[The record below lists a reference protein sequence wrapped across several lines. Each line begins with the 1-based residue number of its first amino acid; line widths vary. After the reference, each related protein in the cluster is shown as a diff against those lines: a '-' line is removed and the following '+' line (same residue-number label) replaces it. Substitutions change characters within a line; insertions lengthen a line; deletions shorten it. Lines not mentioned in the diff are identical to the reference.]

1 MTLTRPLGRIFPVA
15 DATISM
21 VPHQAQIS
29 AMQNSRMMALP
40 IARPIGDGGVSTI
53 SSAAGR
59 NASSSRR
66 FGCGRRSGMTRC
78 TDLSGIAS
86 SADLMEPSLQTMQR
100 RIAAASF
107 DESVVAA
114 VLDQAAAIERDDA
127 VRRPHRREPMRDDQH
142 RPPVGDILHVTLNDA
157 LALIVQRA
165 GRLVEDQ
172 DARVCDKRAG
182 NGDPL
187 ALTAG

>member
-29 AMQNSRMMALP
+29 AMENSRIMALP

-53 SSAAGR
+53 LSAAGR

-100 RIAAASF
+100 CIAAAGF
-107 DESVVAA
+107 NECVVVAIFN
-114 VLDQAAAIERDDA
+114 QAAAIERDDA
-127 VRRPHRREPMRDDQH
+127 DRHP
-142 RPPVGDILHVTLNDA
+142 
-157 LALIVQRA
+157 
-165 GRLVEDQ
+165 
-172 DARVCDKRAG
+172 
-182 NGDPL
+182 
-187 ALTAG
+187 

>member
-29 AMQNSRMMALP
+29 AMQNSRMMAIP

-66 FGCGRRSGMTRC
+66 FGCGRRSGS
-78 TDLSGIAS
+78 TDLSGVAS
-86 SADLMEPSLQTMQR
+86 SADLIEPSLQTMQR
-100 RIAAASF
+100 CIAAAGF
-107 DESVVAA
+107 DQRIVASVF
-114 VLDQAAAIERDDA
+114 DQAAAIERDDA
-127 VRRPHRREPMRDDQH
+127 VRRSHGREPVRDNQH
-142 RPPVGDILHVTLNDA
+142 RAPLRDLLHVLLNDA
-157 LALIVQRA
+157 FALIIEGA
-165 GRLVEDQ
+165 GRLVENQ
-172 DARVCDKRAG
+172 DARVSDERAR
-182 NGDPL
+182 NGDAL
-187 ALTAG
+187 ALTAR

>member
-29 AMQNSRMMALP
+29 AMQYSRMMAL
-40 IARPIGDGGVSTI
+40 PIGDGGVSTI

-100 RIAAASF
+100 CIAAAGF
-107 DESVVAA
+107 NKCVVVAIFN
-114 VLDQAAAIERDDA
+114 QAAAIERDDA
-127 VRRPHRREPMRDDQH
+127 VRRPHGREPVRDHEH
-142 RPPVGDILHVTLNDA
+142 RPPLGDSLHVLLNDA

-165 GRLVEDQ
+165 RCFVEDQ
-172 DARVCDKRAG
+172 DARVGDERAR
-182 NGDPL
+182 NSDPL
-187 ALTAG
+187 ALAAR